1 MEISGILGVLSKFL
15 DAKSL
20 FLPGANILK
29 EAEADGP
36 MKSTQN
42 RDHRS
47 YKIKYKNTICKY
59 KKIFIYKYAISKH
72 LKGCSGAKDD
82 QTKDKNLRDDDLI
95 QETRIQKTRI
105 GKLIGR
111 HANLKITLQK
121 SVCNLFPSFD
131 C

>member
-72 LKGCSGAKDD
+72 LKGSSGAKDD
-82 QTKDKNLRDDDLI
+82 QTKDKNSRDYDLI
-95 QETRIQKTRI
+95 DKDPKDEDRKVDWATCELENHFAK
-105 GKLIGR
+105 KCL
-111 HANLKITLQK
+111 
-121 SVCNLFPSFD
+121 
-131 C
+131 

>member
-59 KKIFIYKYAISKH
+59 KKKIFIYKYAISKH

-82 QTKDKNLRDDDLI
+82 QTKDKNSRDDDLI
-95 QETRIQKTRI
+95 DKDPKDEDRKVDWATRELENHSAK
-105 GKLIGR
+105 KCL
-111 HANLKITLQK
+111 
-121 SVCNLFPSFD
+121 
-131 C
+131 